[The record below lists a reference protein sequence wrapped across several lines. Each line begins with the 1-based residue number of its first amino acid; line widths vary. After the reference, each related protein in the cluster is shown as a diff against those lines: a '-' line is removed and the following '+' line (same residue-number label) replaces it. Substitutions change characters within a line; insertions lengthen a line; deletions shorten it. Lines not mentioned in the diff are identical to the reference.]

1 MKSKEQ
7 DESIFARQQES
18 CTGGTSEQSLERW
31 EMLARP
37 SREIACTETPVLS
50 EDTKDFGDS
59 HGSKSSLTPTTSSST
74 AFRGLVPG
82 IADKVLVS
90 SR

>member
-7 DESIFARQQES
+7 DEQIFARQQES

-37 SREIACTETPVLS
+37 SREIACTKTPVLS
-50 EDTKDFGDS
+50 EDTEDFGDS
-59 HGSKSSLTPTTSSST
+59 HGPH
-74 AFRGLVPG
+74 R
-82 IADKVLVS
+82 
-90 SR
+90 